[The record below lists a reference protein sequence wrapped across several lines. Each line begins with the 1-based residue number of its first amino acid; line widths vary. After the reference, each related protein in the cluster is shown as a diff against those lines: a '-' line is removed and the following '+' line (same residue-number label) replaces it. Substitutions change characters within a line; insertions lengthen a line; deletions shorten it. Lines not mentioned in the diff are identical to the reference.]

1 MGCWAPA
8 KNLWPENYNQGAVV
22 FELHFVN
29 KPFRQLGTHSDT
41 YLAMIILQLLS
52 LMIDPD
58 THFHLNVIILKIK
71 LL

>member
-41 YLAMIILQLLS
+41 YLAMIILQLR
-52 LMIDPD
+52 
-58 THFHLNVIILKIK
+58 
-71 LL
+71 